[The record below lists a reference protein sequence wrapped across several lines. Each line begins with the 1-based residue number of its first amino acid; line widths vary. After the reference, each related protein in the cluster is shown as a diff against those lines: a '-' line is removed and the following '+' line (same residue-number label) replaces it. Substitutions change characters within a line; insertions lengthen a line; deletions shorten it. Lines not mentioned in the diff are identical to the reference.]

1 MIQRVVQI
9 PLPAQVDYL
18 PVFQQLRQSFPDFC
32 VHKYRS
38 LAASDDHQHRLFPV
52 KTAEFSSS
60 VRVTVQ
66 KFLTDGR
73 SRHKSLALR
82 QTVPCFRKIT
92 ADFYRIG
99 NADPVCQTRSH
110 IRFMNQERDFQL
122 ICCQCNRNSHKS
134 SLGKNNIRTDLLQ
147 NLPGLMNSL
156 QHTERIG
163 NIFQIKISSEFSG
176 RNTII
181 GNVHVLNQLFFDS
194 VVGTDV
200 KNLIPSFLQSR
211 YQRDV
216 RCYMTRCSAACKY
229 NTLHT
234 FSPVPDS
241 FRADTR
247 PPFSGFSDAA
257 NLNSVYATGLKSQVC
272 CSYRKLLSA
281 SRRVSPLL
289 KGTAMPGFRSTSF
302 RKVPFREFKSRIR

>member
-1 MIQRVVQI
+1 M
-9 PLPAQVDYL
+9 
-18 PVFQQLRQSFPDFC
+18 LRRLCFLLSSF
-32 VHKYRS
+32 
-38 LAASDDHQHRLFPV
+38 
-52 KTAEFSSS
+52 
-60 VRVTVQ
+60 
-66 KFLTDGR
+66 
-73 SRHKSLALR
+73 
-82 QTVPCFRKIT
+82 
-92 ADFYRIG
+92 
-99 NADPVCQTRSH
+99 
-110 IRFMNQERDFQL
+110 
-122 ICCQCNRNSHKS
+122 RN
-134 SLGKNNIRTDLLQ
+134 GNIRIEERISMMIFSGSFCL
-147 NLPGLMNSL
+147 NSL
-156 QHTERIG
+156 SI
-163 NIFQIKISSEFSG
+163 I
-176 RNTII
+176 RNA
-181 GNVHVLNQLFFDS
+181 HVLNQLFFDS
-194 VVGTDV
+194 VVGTDI